1 MQPSEQLDGAPATD
15 PSLLGRAGRALG
27 FSFASTAIG
36 RLSTLAIG
44 IALARILG
52 PEEFGTYAVAMVALT
67 AVLSFNELGVSLAI
81 VRWPGNPRE
90 IAPTVATISVG
101 TSLLIYLVCFLGA
114 PAFAGAMGDPEAV
127 PVVRLLTLAVVI
139 SGLVA
144 TPVAMLQR
152 EFQQGRKMIADQVT
166 TWASALTSIGC
177 AVGGLGAMSLA
188 VGHIVGSVAGAILF
202 IAFAPRHVRLGFD
215 RERAVSLLRFG
226 LPLAGSSIVVF
237 AVANLDRLIVG
248 AVLGPVPLG
257 LYVLA
262 SNLSNWPISVFSAPV
277 RAVAPAALARLQHD
291 PAAMRRTF
299 LSTVGLL
306 ASVTLPVCV
315 LLATAADPLIRFVY
329 GSAWQAA
336 AAVLPWLGLLAM
348 LRIVF
353 ELVYDFF
360 VVLAS
365 TRVVLTVQVVWLVVL
380 VPAVLAGAH
389 LAGPAGA
396 AAGQF
401 AVALAVVLPI
411 YLRELHRVGVPAR
424 EFGRRLLLPI
434 AGAALVGVVAWTAS
448 TTIHHDLLALLV
460 AGTTSLAVLALLV
473 YRLRSTLRDLR
484 AATPPTEPASEPA
497 TEPAV

>member
-1 MQPSEQLDGAPATD
+1 MTD
-15 PSLLGRAGRALG
+15 SSLLSRAGRALG
-27 FSFASTAIG
+27 WSFASTAVG

-81 VRWPGNPRE
+81 VRWPGEPRE

-101 TSLLIYLVCFLGA
+101 ASLLIYAACFAGA
-114 PAFAGAMGDPEAV
+114 PAFAAAMGDPEAV

-139 SGLVA
+139 SGFVA

-152 EFQQGRKMIADQVT
+152 EFRQGRKMIADQVT

-177 AVGGLGAMSLA
+177 AIGGMGAISLA
-188 VGHIVGSVAGAILF
+188 IGHIAGSIAGAVLF
-202 IAFAPRHVRLGFD
+202 VVFAPRAVKLGFD
-215 RERAVSLLRFG
+215 RERASALLRFG

-237 AVANLDRLIVG
+237 AVSNVDRLIVG

-262 SNLSNWPISVFSAPV
+262 GNLSNWPIQVFSQPV

-291 PAAMRRTF
+291 PPRMRRTF
-299 LSTVGLL
+299 LSTAGLL

-315 LLATAADPLIRFVY
+315 LLAASADPLIHFVY
-329 GSAWQAA
+329 GDAWQSAA
-336 AAVLPWLGLLAM
+336 SVLPWLGLLAM

-353 ELVYDFF
+353 ELVYDYF
-360 VVLAS
+360 VVLAN
-365 TRVVLTVQVVWLVVL
+365 TRVVFTVQVVWLL
-380 VPAVLAGAH
+380 ALIPAVVAGAH
-389 LAGPAGA
+389 FGGPAGA
-396 AAGQF
+396 AAAQF

-411 YLRELHRVGVPAR
+411 YLRELHRVEVPVGA
-424 EFGRRLLLPI
+424 FTGRMVLPV
-434 AGAALVGVVAWTAS
+434 AGAIA
-448 TTIHHDLLALLV
+448 V
-460 AGTTSLAVLALLV
+460 AGVAYAAASSISTDLPALAIGGAAALAAMAVLV
-473 YRLRSTLRDLR
+473 YRLRSTLAGLR
-484 AATPPTEPASEPA
+484 AA
-497 TEPAV
+497 